1 MYNERF
7 DGRKSDETRPITAKV
22 GIIPNAKGS
31 AMFKIGNTVA
41 MAAVYGPRILYPKF
55 LKSPDKALLR
65 CNYNMMSFSGSG
77 ERVRP
82 GSSRRDREISHITEK
97 ALEPVLIVDD
107 FPGSVVD
114 VYIELLQTD
123 AGTRCAGICAA
134 SMALAHAGFKMRG
147 LVSAISAGVVGGK
160 LVVDLDKQEEDHE
173 EGATDCPV
181 GMIARTGEI
190 TLLQM
195 DGFATPDQI
204 KKMVESAKK
213 ACEQIEEIQRRALLE
228 AYETK

>member
-55 LKSPDKALLR
+55 LKTPDKALLR

-77 ERVRP
+77 DRVRP
-82 GSSRRDREISHITEK
+82 GSSRRDREISMITEK
-97 ALEPVLIVDD
+97 ALEPVLMVEE

-134 SMALAHAGFKMRG
+134 SMALADAGFKMKG
-147 LVSAISAGVVGGK
+147 LVSAVSVGLIGNK
-160 LVVDLDKQEEDHE
+160 VLVDLTNEEEHHE
-173 EGATDCPV
+173 DGNTD
-181 GMIARTGEI
+181 
-190 TLLQM
+190 
-195 DGFATPDQI
+195 
-204 KKMVESAKK
+204 
-213 ACEQIEEIQRRALLE
+213 
-228 AYETK
+228 